1 MVAGNGCRSGNL
13 RENEDSQVTSTDHFY
28 KLDSGKELLIGRS
41 STMVFLTITINKRLV
56 KRMSMHIPHHETPC
70 RRRRRCRRRDG
81 GRMTGRPR
89 TAAAPS
95 TSRMGALLSP
105 PSVATLSAAAASSP
119 ERTWRL
125 WNSRTEPSCPLVSC
139 NKNKVRLSLDIN
151 WRFTTTD
158 NIPWQQVYIMKHS
171 ICPCVIHVCV
181 HMLCTSTY

>member
-1 MVAGNGCRSGNL
+1 MAGNGCRSGNL
-13 RENEDSQVTSTDHFY
+13 RENEDSLVTSTDHFY
-28 KLDSGKELLIGRS
+28 KLDSGKELLIRRS
-41 STMVFLTITINKRLV
+41 ITINKRLV
-56 KRMSMHIPHHETPC
+56 KRMLMHIPHLETPC
-70 RRRRRCRRRDG
+70 RRRCRRRDG
-81 GRMTGRPR
+81 GKMTGRPR

-158 NIPWQQVYIMKHS
+158 NIPWKQVYIMKHS

-181 HMLCTSTY
+181 HMLCTTY